1 VRPIRRFVPFAAFVA
16 AVIAVAALGAATLG
30 AGALAATHGPVA
42 PTGAYVSQT
51 LGYEVQLP
59 SGWRRST
66 TLSALVRNG
75 TLKVGH
81 EVFTIR
87 SLADEAGV
95 LGDPG
100 PGAAWS
106 YVGVVEQ
113 WRDPAGWSAMAWA
126 TDPLLAGWA
135 QGQAVETAVLDGHV
149 AAKVTN
155 GPRFSVAYYVPDG
168 GRMYVVGYKVD
179 APDWKPSV
187 ATEADLRAIV
197 ASFHITP

>member
-1 VRPIRRFVPFAAFVA
+1 MRRFPPLVVFL
-16 AVIAVAALGAATLG
+16 AVVIGVAALGAT
-30 AGALAATHGPVA
+30 ALAATRGPVG
-42 PTGAYVSQT
+42 PTSGYASQT

-59 SGWRRST
+59 GAWRRST
-66 TLSALVRNG
+66 VLSTIVRNG
-75 TLKVGH
+75 NLKVGH

-95 LGDPG
+95 LNDPG

-106 YVGVVEQ
+106 YVAVVEQ
-113 WRDPAGWSAMAWA
+113 WRDPSGWSAIAWA

-135 QGQAVETAVLDGHV
+135 QGQVVESAAIDGHV

-155 GPRFSVAYYVPDG
+155 GPRFSVAYYVQDA
-168 GRMYVVGYKVD
+168 GRMFVVGYKID
-179 APDWKPSV
+179 APDWKPSA

-197 ASFHITP
+197 ASFHVTP

>member
-1 VRPIRRFVPFAAFVA
+1 MPFGAFVA
-16 AVIAVAALGAATLG
+16 GVIAIATLG

-42 PTGAYVSQT
+42 PASAYLSQT

-59 SGWRRST
+59 GGWRRST

-75 TLKVGH
+75 NLKLGH

-87 SLADEAGV
+87 SLTDEAGV
-95 LGDPG
+95 LADPG

-106 YVGVVEQ
+106 YVAVVEQ
-113 WRDPAGWSAMAWA
+113 WRDPSGWSAMAWA

-135 QGQAVETAVLDGHV
+135 QGQVVESAVIDGHV

-155 GPRFSVAYYVPDG
+155 GPRFSVAYYVYDA
-168 GRMYVVGYKVD
+168 GRMFVVGYKID
-179 APDWKPSV
+179 APDWKPSA
-187 ATEADLRAIV
+187 ATDSDLRAIV

>member
-1 VRPIRRFVPFAAFVA
+1 MKRFAPIAIFFAV
-16 AVIAVAALGAATLG
+16 VIGIAALGAT
-30 AGALAATHGPVA
+30 ALAATRGPA
-42 PTGAYVSQT
+42 GPSTAYVSQT

-59 SGWRRST
+59 GSWRRSMA
-66 TLSALVRNG
+66 LSALVRNG
-75 TLKVGH
+75 NLKLGH

-87 SLADEAGV
+87 STADESGV
-95 LGDPG
+95 LNDPG

-106 YVGVVEQ
+106 YVAVVEQ
-113 WRDPAGWSAMAWA
+113 WRDPSQWTAMAWA

-135 QGQAVETAVLDGHV
+135 KGQVVETAVIDGRI

-155 GPRFSVAYYVPDG
+155 GPRFSVAYYVQDRD
-168 GRMYVVGYKVD
+168 RMFVVGYKVD
-179 APDWKPSV
+179 APDWKPSA

>member
-1 VRPIRRFVPFAAFVA
+1 MRRFVPFAIFVA
-16 AVIAVAALGAATLG
+16 AVIGIAALGAT
-30 AGALAATHGPVA
+30 ALAATRGPVGPA
-42 PTGAYVSQT
+42 TAYASST

-59 SGWRRST
+59 AAWRRSS

-75 TLKVGH
+75 NLKLGH

-87 SLADEAGV
+87 SVSDEASAV
-95 LGDPG
+95 VDPG

-106 YVGVVEQ
+106 YVAVVEQ

-135 QGQAVETAVLDGHV
+135 QGQVVETATIDGHV

-155 GPRFSVAYYVPDG
+155 GPRFSVAYYVYDAS
-168 GRMYVVGYKVD
+168 RMFVVGYKVD
-179 APDWKPSV
+179 APDWKPS
-187 ATEADLRAIV
+187 AAQEADLRAIV
-197 ASFHITP
+197 GSFHITP

>member
-1 VRPIRRFVPFAAFVA
+1 MKRLAPLAIFFAV
-16 AVIAVAALGAATLG
+16 VVGIAALGAT
-30 AGALAATHGPVA
+30 ALAATRGPVA
-42 PTGAYVSQT
+42 PSTAYVSQS

-59 SGWRRST
+59 GPWRRST
-66 TLSALVRNG
+66 ILSALVRNG
-75 TLKVGH
+75 NLKVGH

-87 SLADEAGV
+87 STADESGV
-95 LGDPG
+95 LNDPG

-106 YVGVVEQ
+106 YVAVVEL
-113 WRDPAGWSAMAWA
+113 WRDPAQWTALAWA

-135 QGQAVETAVLDGHV
+135 KGQVVESAAIDGHI

-155 GPRFSVAYYVPDG
+155 GPRFSVAYYVQDRD
-168 GRMYVVGYKVD
+168 RMFVVGYKID
-179 APDWKPSV
+179 APDWKPSA